1 MNDINSQPEIDR
13 MNAILKEMKPAKYK
27 EGWRAK
33 KGMTAW
39 NPTPA
44 IVAKYAKRT
53 IPCKQCGCKE
63 YMLKG
68 LGVEVTPQWEC
79 KKCGVLYHAQK
90 K

>member
-1 MNDINSQPEIDR
+1 

-39 NPTPA
+39 NPTAA

-53 IPCKQCGCKE
+53 TPCKQCGGKVFI
-63 YMLKG
+63 LKG
-68 LGVEVTPQWEC
+68 LGVDVTPNWEC
-79 KKCGVLYHAQK
+79 KKCEVLYIANK